1 MKVSLQ
7 LDHWES
13 ETHFGKRRQLLIFIG
28 VPDYVCQNISIA
40 GIQAPDSHFDRFS
53 EWCIFQTLSQT
64 LLYYLVG
71 WTRKVSHRHN
81 LFFILQRCVITIMD
95 FSEKL
100 QNISSQ
106 KLQSRGSVHPTRECF
121 SSKPAT
127 LSVTSHHLDVWSPSF
142 KEKNMS
148 FNWMNSRYLFH
159 KITLSWIIA
168 EWDSAGSSSP
178 DEDFYEDEEADKC
191 SFPVHKWFGQPLHRL
206 NLQ

>member
-7 LDHWES
+7 LDTREA

-40 GIQAPDSHFDRFS
+40 GIQAPDSHVDGLS
-53 EWCIFQTLSQT
+53 ECSLNLRESLWKWCIIQTLSQPWFT
-64 LLYYLVG
+64 ILLAEQGKCLINILYSSSYRLCNNYHT
-71 WTRKVSHRHN
+71 WVS
-81 LFFILQRCVITIMD
+81 LK
-95 FSEKL
+95 KL

-127 LSVTSHHLDVWSPSF
+127 LSVTSQHHTSSTFDHLPT
-142 KEKNMS
+142 KKKNMS
-148 FNWMNSRYLFH
+148 FNWMNPRHLFH

-178 DEDFYEDEEADKC
+178 DEDFYEDEEAD
-191 SFPVHKWFGQPLHRL
+191 
-206 NLQ
+206 